1 MKWRGMSGVGVQEP
15 LIRGPLLARGPCIL
29 LVMVMVQAVT
39 CAHPHHQP
47 PPLTTSTTKLR
58 PERAALT
65 PPTVTSLR
73 PPDRSKNG
81 HDAVEITVRGKH
93 GDSNSPPVVASLSP
107 SGINH
112 PQDPPRPN
120 TQQITPDRPP
130 TAPLATAASG
140 SRAEARPT
148 YSLLDQQ
155 HIVPG
160 PATNDVPAS
169 RLHGIRPLPSTSS
182 SWDSHR
188 PRYPTHKRLPTSRR
202 VFEPMEDDYALVPM
216 SPEEGGGG
224 LAHKDI
230 TAEEGGSGET
240 HNAGW
245 DTMNHSP
252 RISQGRP
259 DTFGHDITEDL
270 THLQDEYS
278 PRNSQGGI
286 TGQTFSTFDETDH
299 SASWATGG
307 DASHILDREYPQES
321 GVRARFDRYYPRQ
334 RQFGFPAREYQPGPR
349 ITHDSVPEETTTRV
363 HGREST
369 SRQFPGRI
377 LPPAHQ
383 ITPESYHEGYG
394 SLDYP
399 NSNEFQP
406 RDQGIHNT
414 QSFRTNHNA
423 FITTTSSRRP
433 LSIQEIVKLAN
444 LSKIDDLLLL
454 LKRKGIPFRKLLDFV
469 ENRATEQDILLFLDK
484 PDISTT
490 PPPATTPWP
499 ESDEKSVSDLSF
511 TDEVYNVSVLGNKSY
526 LLTKSSETSLIQST
540 KFNES
545 SPDNGGGHNTVNS
558 FVPYNSH
565 SQLPAGPEE
574 ELNDEGLKQTENDDE
589 ERKRKRK
596 RKKEQRDRRRKN
608 RDKKKRQRGRKGQEE
623 ADPNLVY
630 TTAILPVDSS
640 KNENGT
646 QFPSPTQVP
655 IWINKSTVAL
665 TSTETP
671 RALTVKPLHPLST
684 VSASPQPPSSKT
696 TLRAVPPPTTP
707 EEKSLST
714 TSPEAKGRGRDSL
727 TLPPM
732 GKTTKASIENLTVIE
747 LPRETDGETVP
758 KYHKPIRRPD
768 HQNPHLDVHR
778 QHKERHRPPKE
789 VFKVP
794 KHISGSTPKQ
804 TENEFEGRTNFV
816 REQQKDDYIFPIKGM
831 LIISGVMGA
840 LAVFTLVVLISYAVI
855 KCSKKPVV
863 NNYQVSEQKPVT
875 Q

>member
-307 DASHILDREYPQES
+307 DASHILDR
-321 GVRARFDRYYPRQ
+321 
-334 RQFGFPAREYQPGPR
+334 
-349 ITHDSVPEETTTRV
+349 
-363 HGREST
+363 
-369 SRQFPGRI
+369 
-377 LPPAHQ
+377 
-383 ITPESYHEGYG
+383 
-394 SLDYP
+394 
-399 NSNEFQP
+399 
-406 RDQGIHNT
+406 
-414 QSFRTNHNA
+414 
-423 FITTTSSRRP
+423 
-433 LSIQEIVKLAN
+433 
-444 LSKIDDLLLL
+444 
-454 LKRKGIPFRKLLDFV
+454 
-469 ENRATEQDILLFLDK
+469 
-484 PDISTT
+484 
-490 PPPATTPWP
+490 
-499 ESDEKSVSDLSF
+499 
-511 TDEVYNVSVLGNKSY
+511 
-526 LLTKSSETSLIQST
+526 
-540 KFNES
+540 
-545 SPDNGGGHNTVNS
+545 
-558 FVPYNSH
+558 
-565 SQLPAGPEE
+565 PEE

>member
-369 SRQFPGRI
+369 SRQFPG
-377 LPPAHQ
+377 
-383 ITPESYHEGYG
+383 
-394 SLDYP
+394 
-399 NSNEFQP
+399 
-406 RDQGIHNT
+406 
-414 QSFRTNHNA
+414 
-423 FITTTSSRRP
+423 
-433 LSIQEIVKLAN
+433 
-444 LSKIDDLLLL
+444 
-454 LKRKGIPFRKLLDFV
+454 
-469 ENRATEQDILLFLDK
+469 
-484 PDISTT
+484 
-490 PPPATTPWP
+490 
-499 ESDEKSVSDLSF
+499 
-511 TDEVYNVSVLGNKSY
+511 
-526 LLTKSSETSLIQST
+526 
-540 KFNES
+540 
-545 SPDNGGGHNTVNS
+545 
-558 FVPYNSH
+558 
-565 SQLPAGPEE
+565 PEE